1 MALSEAVSSGDAG
14 RLREVAHSLKGASGN
29 VSAHALAQAARAL
42 EETGRS
48 GQMGAAATQLQQLVV
63 EVERWKAAVSRA

>member
-1 MALSEAVSSGDAG
+1 
-14 RLREVAHSLKGASGN
+14 LKGASGN